1 MTNKSTDQKIAF
13 LLERIRDKARVVERM
28 TVDLKHDLNASDLTH
43 PAGKMKVGM
52 AITRMNS
59 LAKELSELE
68 GLYEAANALG
78 VPYED
83 MVTAAQGEREAFYD
97 LFDSYNG
104 GDYWEAKS

>member
-1 MTNKSTDQKIAF
+1 MSSTHQKVAF
-13 LLERIRDKARVVERM
+13 LLERIRDKARVVERNR
-28 TVDLKHDLNASDLTH
+28 TLIQHDLNSTDLTH
-43 PAGKMKVGM
+43 PAGKMKVEM

-104 GDYWEAKS
+104 GDYWEAKE